1 MCIRDRYN
9 DIKSKY
15 PKSILLFRVG
25 DFYETFHED
34 AVIAS
39 QVLGIVLTKRGSG
52 VNKETKLAGFPYHS
66 LDTYLHKLVKAGHRV
81 AICEQLENPKLTK
94 KIVKRG
100 VTDLITP
107 GVSLN
112 DEILTSKKNNFLA
125 AVNVVGD
132 QIGLSLLDVSTGD
145 FFLSQGSLNY
155 ILSLIKNFD
164 PKEILISKNDL
175 KLILDRKASPE
186 GYHVSSD
193 GQISFSDDE
202 TKLYFG
208 LALPEIY
215 QDTLLLKEEIVDV
228 EVWTF
233 DEPRLY
239 TIQEMQLNNDKKKSF
254 KSVYNFDNEKV
265 VQIANKDF
273 PNAIISEHGNGEYA
287 LISNPQPYQLSSQ
300 WTALFSKN
308 DLAVKNIKNGDSE
321 IVIKGNPSL
330 ARLSPQGYYAYGYN
344 QVDST
349 WYTHNLKKSKYTE
362 LTRGKIFYNEL
373 SDYPNYPSSYGIA
386 GWSKND
392 KTIFIYD
399 LSLIHI

>member
-1 MCIRDRYN
+1 MIQSNWGSCFQKDSIDCIISNPPYIDKDDAHLGDLEYEPLSALV
-9 DIKSKY
+9 SKLHGLEAFEIISQQA
-15 PKSILLFRVG
+15 KKLLKKGGLILFEHG
-25 DFYETFHED
+25 FDQSED
-34 AVIAS
+34 V
-39 QVLGIVLTKRGSG
+39 
-52 VNKETKLAGFPYHS
+52 
-66 LDTYLHKLVKAGHRV
+66 
-81 AICEQLENPKLTK
+81 EN
-94 KIVKRG
+94 I
-100 VTDLITP
+100 I
-107 GVSLN
+107 
-112 DEILTSKKNNFLA
+112 
-125 AVNVVGD
+125 
-132 QIGLSLLDVSTGD
+132 
-145 FFLSQGSLNY
+145 Y
-155 ILSLIKNFD
+155 
-164 PKEILISKNDL
+164 KNDL
-175 KLILDRKASPE
+175 KLILDRKASPK

-228 EVWTF
+228 EVWTY

-330 ARLSPQGYYAYGYN
+330 ARLSPQGYYAFGYN

-399 LSLIHI
+399 RYDIWEFDPDTGNSKRLSLIHI